1 LAANQRGTYFYA
13 TFGQR
18 RAGVA
23 VDKVET
29 HLPALNSAPS
39 TARGFLRAALQT
51 WQLDGFGEVTEVL
64 TTELVGNAVRHVGKP
79 MTLRALR
86 QPSSIRVEVDD
97 PSPAPPITQLPSPLD
112 ESGRG
117 LFLIAALASQW
128 GFEEHHDDGKTVWFE
143 IDVTT
148 ATDEVHGG

>member
-1 LAANQRGTYFYA
+1 
-13 TFGQR
+13 
-18 RAGVA
+18 

-29 HLPALNSAPS
+29 QLPALTSSPIA
-39 TARGFLRAALQT
+39 ARAFLRAALQT

-64 TTELVGNAVRHVGKP
+64 ATELVTNVVRHVGAP

-86 QPSSIRVEVDD
+86 QPTSIRVEVDD
-97 PSPAPPITQLPSPLD
+97 PSDHLPVLQAPELFD
-112 ESGRG
+112 EGGRG

-128 GFEEHHDDGKTVWFE
+128 GVEQRSDDGKTVWFE

-148 ATDEVHGG
+148 ATHEVHDD